1 MSARPHQRRQ
11 SARDLETI
19 LGVTSAL
26 AAPFDLMTM
35 LAEVVS
41 AAKQVLSADR
51 GSVWLYDPAADELV
65 LEVATGIRPVR
76 VPAGAGLVGAC
87 ARDRQIINVPDCY
100 ADSRFDPAVDK
111 RSGYRTRCMLTLPLV
126 DHKDVLVGVMQVL
139 NKAGGRVFDAHDETL
154 ATALAAQC
162 AVALQ
167 RVRMTEAVIEGEK
180 MRQELEM
187 ARVVQMSTLPAS
199 MPALPGYDVY
209 GAFKPAELTGGDTFD
224 LALLDQGLLA
234 VLGDATCHGIAPAL
248 SVTQM
253 QAMLRMAFRLGADL
267 ETAFKEVNNQLA
279 DTLASDRFITAFVG
293 ILDASSH
300 HMRFHSGGQGPILHF
315 QAALG
320 ACARY
325 KPTSFPLGAM
335 RLTALRPAVTLEMQ
349 PGDILLLL
357 SDGIYE
363 YQGAGGEQFGEAR
376 VEEIVRSHHG
386 KAMAELSAIL
396 LEAVE
401 AFADGA
407 PQDDDITVVLVKRET
422 SSIAVHRSFER
433 SFDSIEGI
441 FGFTSEVFASQEIDP
456 ELLPVVDLAVEE
468 LFTNMVKYSTMS
480 SAAVR
485 IELAK
490 VDDGVE
496 VTLTDYDVEPFDV
509 TQAPDVNIELPIE
522 QRKPGGL
529 GLHLIRRLVDS
540 IEYEYSRENR
550 QSRTTFRKTRTGR
563 SARGSGA
570 NTGDKHA
577 RD

>member
-1 MSARPHQRRQ
+1 MSARPQQRRQ

-41 AAKQVLSADR
+41 AAKQVLNADR

-65 LEVATGIRPVR
+65 LEVATGIRPIR

-87 ARDRQIINVPDCY
+87 ARHRQIINVPDCY
-100 ADSRFDPAVDK
+100 ADPRFDPGVDK
-111 RSGYRTRCMLTLPLV
+111 SSGYRTRCMLTLPLV

-139 NKAGGRVFDAHDETL
+139 NKRGGVFDDHDEAL

-209 GAFKPAELTGGDTFD
+209 GTFKPAELTGGDTFD
-224 LALLDQGLLA
+224 LAVVDQGLLV
-234 VLGDATCHGIAPAL
+234 VLGDATGHGIAPAL

-253 QAMLRMAFRLGADL
+253 QAMLRMAFRLGANL
-267 ETAFKEVNNQLA
+267 ETAFREVNNQLA

-293 ILDASSH
+293 MLDASSH
-300 HMRFHSGGQGPILHF
+300 ILRFHSGGQGPILHF

-320 ACARY
+320 TCARH

-335 RLTALRPAVTLEMQ
+335 RLSALRPVVTLQMQ

-357 SDGIYE
+357 SDGVYE
-363 YQGAGGEQFGEAR
+363 YQGAGGEQFGEDR

-386 KAMAELSAIL
+386 ESMAQLSATL
-396 LEAVE
+396 LKAVE
-401 AFADGA
+401 SFAAGA
-407 PQDDDITVVLVKRET
+407 PQDDDITVVLVKREAAPAD
-422 SSIAVHRSFER
+422 IHRSFER
-433 SFDSIEGI
+433 SFDSIESIFAFTADAFARQGI
-441 FGFTSEVFASQEIDP
+441 EP
-456 ELLPVVDLAVEE
+456 EFLPVVDLAVEE

-485 IELAK
+485 IDLARI
-490 VDDGVE
+490 DGGVE

-509 TQAPDVNIELPIE
+509 TQAPDADIELPIE

-540 IEYEYSRENR
+540 IEYEYSRESR
-550 QSRTTFRKTRTGR
+550 QSRTTFRKTRAGR
-563 SARGSGA
+563 PDPGGA
-570 NTGDKHA
+570 GKKGEQHA